1 MVITAIIKP
10 LRAIVILAFTL
21 WFATGATAASLAEAP
36 TLRPGTVIDRSNV
49 DKFAEALNP
58 AMTYAIAHGLS
69 VKVVPTERVEW
80 PTPYQQAT
88 EKYSSQVSLDENDS
102 LKNYVAGLPFPSIDP
117 ADPKAPVKI
126 AYNWRWGPFI
136 PEQVSFSNV
145 AARTF
150 NFQRDDLSFVR
161 DSVNP
166 DFRNEQT
173 CDRNIILRQA
183 HRLDAGSR
191 GDGAGE
197 SQLQWESRGDQCGP
211 EQGKFIALLYAEA
224 HRQPDSYV
232 YLQATRKWRRLA
244 IPTVPNQSCSYTCSQ
259 IYMEYTPPAT
269 HVYSWKLAG
278 MRTVLGC
285 LDGGAAFDE
294 SSSAMRFG
302 QISCEPRS
310 AYVLEMIP
318 VAAGSDLLKAQV
330 YLDSETYVYLGGE
343 IFRDQKP
350 DLSSAFWMK
359 DKSSSGAARLVLA
372 ADLYV
377 PNDRAGTFLWLDMR
391 GRQSFDNQVAE
402 ELFNPKAQQ

>member
-1 MVITAIIKP
+1 
-10 LRAIVILAFTL
+10 
-21 WFATGATAASLAEAP
+21 
-36 TLRPGTVIDRSNV
+36 
-49 DKFAEALNP
+49 
-58 AMTYAIAHGLS
+58 
-69 VKVVPTERVEW
+69 
-80 PTPYQQAT
+80 
-88 EKYSSQVSLDENDS
+88 
-102 LKNYVAGLPFPSIDP
+102 
-117 ADPKAPVKI
+117 
-126 AYNWRWGPFI
+126 
-136 PEQVSFSNV
+136 
-145 AARTF
+145 
-150 NFQRDDLSFVR
+150 
-161 DSVNP
+161 
-166 DFRNEQT
+166 
-173 CDRNIILRQA
+173 
-183 HRLDAGSR
+183 
-191 GDGAGE
+191 
-197 SQLQWESRGDQCGP
+197 
-211 EQGKFIALLYAEA
+211 
-224 HRQPDSYV
+224 
-232 YLQATRKWRRLA
+232 
-244 IPTVPNQSCSYTCSQ
+244 
-259 IYMEYTPPAT
+259 MEYTPPAT

-285 LDGGAAFDE
+285 LDGGAAFND

-330 YLDSETYVYLGGE
+330 YLDSETYLYLGGQ

>member
-1 MVITAIIKP
+1 METQATTKSSALIA
-10 LRAIVILAFTL
+10 ALAFML
-21 WFATGATAASLAEAP
+21 GFATITTAASLGEAP
-36 TLRPGTVIDRSNV
+36 PLRSGAVIDRSNAN
-49 DKFAEALNP
+49 KFAQSLDP
-58 AMTYAIAHGLS
+58 AMLYAITRGLTI
-69 VKVVPTERVEW
+69 KVAPTQRIEW
-80 PTPYQQAT
+80 PPRYQQAT
-88 EKYSSQVSLDENDS
+88 EKYSGQVSLDENDS

-136 PEQVSFSNV
+136 PEQVSFSNL

-150 NFQRDDLSFVR
+150 NFQGDGLSFVR

-166 DFRNEQT
+166 DFRNELT
-173 CDRNIILRQA
+173 CDQSIVLRRA
-183 HRLDAGSR
+183 HRLDDFSR
-191 GDGAGE
+191 GDGTAQSE
-197 SQLQWESRGDQCGP
+197 LQWEDRGEQCGP

-244 IPTVPNQSCSYTCSQ
+244 IATVPNQSCSYTCSQ

-294 SSSAMRFG
+294 GSSVMRFG

-350 DLSSAFWMK
+350 DLSSAFWMQ

-377 PNDRAGTFLWLDMR
+377 PDDRSGTFLWLDMR
-391 GRQSFDNQVAE
+391 GRQSFDNEVAE

>member
-1 MVITAIIKP
+1 MEKHAWMKTSGLVVV
-10 LRAIVILAFTL
+10 LVLAL
-21 WFATGATAASLAEAP
+21 GFATCALAASLEGP
-36 TLRPGTVIDRSNV
+36 PLRPGTIIDRSNV
-49 DKFAEALNP
+49 DRFAGALNP
-58 AMTYAIAHGLS
+58 AMYYAITHGLS
-69 VKVVPTERVEW
+69 VKIAPSQRIEW
-80 PTPYQQAT
+80 PAPYQQAT
-88 EKYSSQVSLDENDS
+88 EKYASQVSLDENDA
-102 LKNYVAGLPFPSIDP
+102 LKNYVAGLPFPTIDP
-117 ADPKAPVKI
+117 ADPKAAVKI

-136 PEQVSFSNV
+136 PEQVSFSNL

-150 NFQRDDLSFVR
+150 NLQGDGVSFVR

-166 DFRNEQT
+166 DFRNELT
-173 CDRNIILRQA
+173 CDQAIVLRRA
-183 HRLDAGSR
+183 HRLDTDAR

-197 SQLQWESRGDQCGP
+197 SHLLWEDRGEQCGP

-259 IYMEYTPPAT
+259 IYMEYTPPET
-269 HVYSWKLAG
+269 RVYSWKLAG

-285 LDGGAAFDE
+285 LDAGAAFEE

-302 QISCEPRS
+302 LISCEPRS

-318 VAAGSDLLKAQV
+318 VAAGSDLLKTQV
-330 YLDSETYVYLGGE
+330 YIDSETYVYLGGE

-350 DLSSAFWMK
+350 DLSSAFWMR
-359 DKSSSGAARLVLA
+359 DKSSSGAGRLILA

-377 PNDRAGTFLWLDMR
+377 PDDRLGTFLWLDMR
-391 GRQSFDNQVAE
+391 GRQSFDNQVAD

>member
-36 TLRPGTVIDRSNV
+36 TLRPGTVIDRNNV

-102 LKNYVAGLPFPSIDP
+102 LKNYIAGLPFPSIGP
-117 ADPKAPVKI
+117 ADPKAPIKI

-173 CDRNIILRQA
+173 CDRNIVLRQA

-191 GDGAGE
+191 ADGAGE
-197 SQLQWESRGDQCGP
+197 SQLQWEGRGDQCGP
-211 EQGKFIALLYAEA
+211 EQGKFIALLYPEA

-244 IPTVPNQSCSYTCSQ
+244 IATVPNQSCSYTCAQ
-259 IYMEYTPPAT
+259 IYMEYTPPET
-269 HVYSWKLAG
+269 RLYSWKLVG

-285 LDGGAAFDE
+285 LNAGAAFEE
-294 SSSAMRFG
+294 SRSAMRFG

-318 VAAGSDLLKAQV
+318 VAAGSDVLKARV

-359 DKSSSGAARLVLA
+359 DKSASGRNRMVLA

-377 PNDRAGTFLWLDMR
+377 PDDRAGTFLWLDMR
-391 GRQSFDNQVAE
+391 GRQTFDNQVAE

>member
-1 MVITAIIKP
+1 
-10 LRAIVILAFTL
+10 
-21 WFATGATAASLAEAP
+21 
-36 TLRPGTVIDRSNV
+36 
-49 DKFAEALNP
+49 
-58 AMTYAIAHGLS
+58 MTYAIARGLS
-69 VKVVPTERVEW
+69 VKVAPSERVEW
-80 PTPYQQAT
+80 PAPYQQAT
-88 EKYSSQVSLDENDS
+88 EKYSGQVSLDENDS
-102 LKNYVAGLPFPSIDP
+102 LKNYIAGLPFPSIDP

-150 NFQRDDLSFVR
+150 NFQADGLSFVR
-161 DSVNP
+161 DSANP

-173 CDRNIILRQA
+173 CDQGILLRRA
-183 HRLDAGSR
+183 HRLDAGSV

-197 SQLQWESRGDQCGP
+197 SAPQWTDRGDKCGP
-211 EQGKFIALLYAEA
+211 EQGKFIALLYPGA

-244 IPTVPNQSCSYTCSQ
+244 IATVPNQSCSYTCSQ
-259 IYMEYTPPAT
+259 IYMEYTPPET
-269 HVYSWKLAG
+269 RLYSWKLAG
-278 MRTVLGC
+278 TRTVLGC
-285 LDGGAAFDE
+285 LNAGAAFEE
-294 SSSAMRFG
+294 SGSAMRFG

-318 VAAGSDLLKAQV
+318 VAAESDVLKARV
-330 YLDSETYVYLGGE
+330 YLDSETYMYLGGE

-350 DLSSAFWMK
+350 DLSSAFWMN
-359 DKSSSGAARLVLA
+359 DKSASGRNRMVLA

-377 PNDRAGTFLWLDMR
+377 PDERAGTFLWLDMR
-391 GRQSFDNQVAE
+391 SRQTFDNQVAE